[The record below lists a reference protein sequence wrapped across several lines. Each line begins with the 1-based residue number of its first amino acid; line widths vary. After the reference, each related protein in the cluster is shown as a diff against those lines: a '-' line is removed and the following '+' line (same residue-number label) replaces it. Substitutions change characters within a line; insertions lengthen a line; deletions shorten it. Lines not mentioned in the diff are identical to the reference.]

1 MQMAKGLNFM
11 LKLNITFW
19 SDVALG
25 TCVKKPLNG
34 LIPFAFGLGRNRE
47 KAAWNQQWLYC
58 FTFYFSDNL
67 CKSQL

>member
-1 MQMAKGLNFM
+1 MQTAKGLNFI
-11 LKLNITFW
+11 LRLNITFG

-47 KAAWNQQWLYC
+47 KAA
-58 FTFYFSDNL
+58 
-67 CKSQL
+67 